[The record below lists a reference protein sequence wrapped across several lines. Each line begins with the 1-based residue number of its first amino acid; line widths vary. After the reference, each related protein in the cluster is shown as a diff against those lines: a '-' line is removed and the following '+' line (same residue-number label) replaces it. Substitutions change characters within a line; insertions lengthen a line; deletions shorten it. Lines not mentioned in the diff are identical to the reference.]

1 MCYSARR
8 HARDNEISRC
18 IGRAGVLSVMA
29 MVRQQSLIAYTVE
42 LFPNDE
48 RDKRVMRCLFQ
59 RDDDSPTT
67 RVKRLF
73 AN

>member
-1 MCYSARR
+1 LRRQLLRYSLSGGCCDSMCYSARR

-42 LFPNDE
+42 LS
-48 RDKRVMRCLFQ
+48 Q
-59 RDDDSPTT
+59 RRT
-67 RVKRLF
+67 
-73 AN
+73 